1 MKDSKEITVVDPEV
15 VTPEPTIGQIPKNI
29 PYTKIINSEGVL
41 VNPITKNNPYLN
53 NFMNRKDRRSMFK
66 RFRALNLNRARI

>member
-15 VTPEPTIGQIPKNI
+15 VTPKPTSGQIPKNI
-29 PYTKIINSEGVL
+29 PYTKIFNSEGDL
-41 VNPITKNNPYLN
+41 VNPITKANPYLN

>member
-15 VTPEPTIGQIPKNI
+15 VTPEPTTGQIPKNI

>member
-15 VTPEPTIGQIPKNI
+15 VTPEPTIGQIPKNT